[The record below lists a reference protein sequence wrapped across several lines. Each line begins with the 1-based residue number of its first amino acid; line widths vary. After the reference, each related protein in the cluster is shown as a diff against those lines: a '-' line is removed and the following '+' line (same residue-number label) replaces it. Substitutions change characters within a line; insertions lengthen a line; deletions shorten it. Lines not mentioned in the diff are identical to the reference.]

1 MANDLMGVV
10 IHVDDLLD
18 EAHEALR
25 EVKAQFR
32 AAVWGGGKMGEKP
45 WRILESNK

>member
-1 MANDLMGVV
+1 MANELMGVV
-10 IHVDDLLD
+10 MHVDDLLD

-32 AAVWGGGKMGEKP
+32 AAVWGAEMGEKS
-45 WRILESNK
+45 WKNLE